1 MYTLVAHEESGY
13 EEWGASGAIRINPSA
28 SGRGLSLTLSPS
40 WAVAPSGSDRVW
52 SLADARGLAGESEV
66 EAESRLEAEVGY
78 GLGLRRAPGV
88 LTPYEGAS
96 LADGDNRT

>member
-1 MYTLVAHEESGY
+1 MGGGAERQRPGLVA
-13 EEWGASGAIRINPSA
+13 
-28 SGRGLSLTLSPS
+28 
-40 WAVAPSGSDRVW
+40 
-52 SLADARGLAGESEV
+52 ADARGLAGESEF

-96 LADGDNRT
+96 LADGDNRTWRTGALWQMGNDAALDVEASHAGEAGNALMLRAQFSF